1 MKYLSISLKVIPS
14 QLQEQKRKKI
24 RRLRDACNKELKEAT
39 DLMKNIEK
47 LEKKFVQNARI
58 SMQNQEGG
66 ERYFSAE
73 FENNSFF

>member
-1 MKYLSISLKVIPS
+1 MKYLSKSRKVVS
-14 QLQEQKRKKI
+14 NQFQDQKRKKI

-73 FENNSFF
+73 IAYNFFI

>member
-1 MKYLSISLKVIPS
+1 MKYQYIFVKVVSSPF
-14 QLQEQKRKKI
+14 QEQKRKKI
-24 RRLRDACNKELKEAT
+24 RRLRDACTKELKEAT

-66 ERYFSAE
+66 ERYFFS
-73 FENNSFF
+73 